1 MWTRAAAEQVP
12 VLLRCDVGGVQMQTG
27 CVRALLMAARY
38 SDWRHAGQVCLD
50 SDDRW
55 SAQPCTPWLSHGS
68 ALWSATTSG
77 WPSTD
82 RKLFTLNVV
91 DQNLIVGTGA
101 NVNGCALCS
110 VSATAS
116 KQHLRSAASHQLMV
130 PSYRLSFYSRSVC
143 CRETHCQSRSDPK
156 RFIKCIFLFTV
167 ILVLI
172 N

>member
-55 SAQPCTPWLSHGS
+55 SAQPWLSASVSDHIR
-68 ALWSATTSG
+68 G